1 MTRKALGRGL
11 EALLPERRAED
22 PGAFNAREVD
32 IDLVRPNPRQ
42 PRETFDDGAL
52 DAMADSLRD
61 RGMLQPVVVREA
73 TEGYE
78 IIAGERRWRAAQ
90 RAGWARLPVVVR
102 DATPLEA
109 LELAVVEN
117 VQREDLNPVEEA
129 RAYEML
135 IQEGDLTQEQ
145 VAERVGRDRSTVTN
159 YLRLLKL
166 PEAVQQYLVDGRLGM
181 GHARALLGLDEG
193 PAAQKRLAEE
203 IVAKGLSVR
212 QTERRV
218 RSENRSEARVK
229 TDKGRDPD
237 VVAAEK
243 KLARTLG
250 TRVRIQGQK
259 SGRIEIRFSSLEEL
273 ERLYDLLLSTK
284 GA

>member
-1 MTRKALGRGL
+1 MARKALGRGL
-11 EALLPERRAED
+11 DALLPERRAED
-22 PGAFNAREVD
+22 PGTFKTEEVD

-42 PRETFDDGAL
+42 PREKFDDAAL
-52 DAMADSLRD
+52 ESMADSLRD
-61 RGMLQPVVVREA
+61 RGMLQPVVVRRA

-90 RAGWARLPVVVR
+90 RAGWSRVPVVVR
-102 DATPLEA
+102 EATPLEA

-135 IQEGDLTQEQ
+135 VQEGDLTQEE
-145 VAERVGRDRSTVTN
+145 VAERVGRDRSTVAN
-159 YLRLLKL
+159 YLRLLRL

-181 GHARALLGLDEG
+181 GHARALLGLEEG
-193 PAAQKRLAEE
+193 AAAQKRLAEE
-203 IVAKGLSVR
+203 IVKKGLSVR

-218 RSENRSEARVK
+218 RSENAPEAGVR
-229 TDKGRDPD
+229 TPEGRDPD
-237 VVAAEK
+237 TVAAEER
-243 KLARTLG
+243 LARSLG
-250 TRVRIQGQK
+250 TKVRIQGQER
-259 SGRIEIRFSSLEEL
+259 GRIEIRFSSLEEL
-273 ERLYDLLLSTK
+273 ERLYELLLSKK